1 MDLSKARMLLGEKSK
16 NYSDEQLQSLIDD
29 VMVMAEACCLIIKK
43 RQGEKICSTQL
54 M

>member
-1 MDLSKARMLLGEKSK
+1 MDVSKAKILLGEKSK

-43 RQGEKICSTQL
+43 RNIVEDKTWKTQ
-54 M
+54 